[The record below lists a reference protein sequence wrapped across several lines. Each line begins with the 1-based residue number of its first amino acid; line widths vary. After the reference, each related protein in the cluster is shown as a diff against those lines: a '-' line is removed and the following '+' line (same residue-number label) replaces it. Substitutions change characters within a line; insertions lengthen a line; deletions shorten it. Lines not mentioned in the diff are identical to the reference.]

1 MGHTGKH
8 VSSTATPPS
17 QLPGRVLGIDLGDKR
32 IGLALSDATRL
43 IASAYDVMTRRSRA
57 EDFARYAQLVTEQDV
72 TLVVMGLPITLA
84 GHEGDRAA
92 WVRDYT
98 EDLRNHL
105 AVPIVYWDESLT
117 TVQAEASLRAQG
129 KRGRKIKD
137 HVDAVAAALIL
148 QSYLESERP
157 PLLEDES
164 DVD

>member
-1 MGHTGKH
+1 M
-8 VSSTATPPS
+8 
-17 QLPGRVLGIDLGDKR
+17 GIDLGEKR

-43 IASAYDVMTRRSRA
+43 VAAAHSVMSRKSRA
-57 EDFARYAQLVTEQDV
+57 EDFARYAQLVAEQDV

-105 AVPIVYWDESLT
+105 AVPVVYWDESLT
-117 TVQAEASLRAQG
+117 TKQAEAGLRAQG
-129 KRGRKIKD
+129 KRGRKIKE

-148 QSYLESERP
+148 QSYLDAGRP
-157 PLLEDES
+157 PLLEDDYEH
-164 DVD
+164 D